1 MRYKNRPVGDV
12 DKISY
17 NITLVLP
24 THTRRL
30 RSCNLITD
38 ALGAIGPFINHIDA
52 GVMTQ
57 SAWNII
63 YE

>member
-17 NITLVLP
+17 SITQVLP
-24 THTRRL
+24 THTPRL